1 MKYELPQYL
10 VKPKAPSETF
20 GTLRKESTKAGVCWV
35 VEGEPQVAVMAKRLF
50 PGSQGKGAGIAKF
63 PANRRTFAEL
73 VWFLQRWPLQI
84 LNPEEFER
92 DYEETCQYVQR
103 RAEFNAAPLTS
114 KPSVL
119 FKGDLKPFQQE
130 GLTWQ
135 LQNERTLLADDM
147 GLGKTVEALAAIAT
161 APHWPALIVAQPHMV
176 MHWEQKVAEFLET
189 GDGDHPLF
197 NQGKLTVHVI
207 RGTPR
212 TSKTGGVLPR
222 ADIYIVHY
230 LLLAQWREELMRIA
244 CQRVVF
250 DEVQELRHA
259 GTAKY
264 SAASELST
272 RADAVVGLS
281 GTPFYNRAGELWN
294 VINVIEYH
302 ALGDY
307 DSFTREWCVGYGSD
321 IVCDPDLFGA
331 HLRREGL
338 MLRRRKT
345 DVLPDLPP
353 KRRVVHHVESDDN
366 VYRALVAEAVQC
378 AKRAATI
385 SDRFERGREELR
397 AVNSAR
403 QATGIAKAH
412 HVASFVRGLMEADEP
427 TIVFAHHHA
436 VFDVLL
442 DALAEYRPV
451 CITGRQSPT
460 EKWEAKEAFR
470 TGQTNLILISLRSAT
485 GIDGLQERARV
496 VVFGEL
502 DWSPA
507 IHAQAEDRAYRIG
520 VLDSVLCYYLVSHG
534 GTDPDVQEALG
545 LKIAQFVGVMAD
557 QEETDEDRLMAG
569 EVATGHMRGILA
581 KLRAS
586 VGKEPANQPIG
597 AVAA

>member
-1 MKYELPQYL
+1 MTFELPAYL
-10 VKPKAPSETF
+10 VKPKVPFETF
-20 GTLRKESTKAGVCWV
+20 GTLRKEKSKAGVRWV

-50 PGSQGKGAGIAKF
+50 PGSEGKGAGIAKF

-84 LNPEEFER
+84 LDREEFDR
-92 DYEETCQYVQR
+92 DYEETCRYVQK
-103 RAEFNAAPLTS
+103 RAEFNAAPLAS
-114 KPSVL
+114 KPSIL
-119 FKGDLKPFQQE
+119 FKGELKPFQQE

-147 GLGKTVEALAAIAT
+147 GLGKTVQALAAAAT
-161 APHWPALIVAQPHMV
+161 APHWPVLIVAQPHMV
-176 MHWEQKVAEFLET
+176 LHWEQKVSEFLET

-197 NQGKLTVHVI
+197 NQGSLSMHVI

-212 TSKTGGVLPR
+212 TSKTGGVLPQ

-230 LLLAQWREELMRIA
+230 LLLAQWREELLRLACRRII
-244 CQRVVF
+244 F

-259 GTAKY
+259 NTAKY

-272 RADAVVGLS
+272 CAEAVVGLS

-294 VINVIEYH
+294 VMNVIEFH
-302 ALGDY
+302 ALGDF
-307 DSFTREWCVGYGSD
+307 DSFTREWCIAYGSD
-321 IVCDPDLFGA
+321 TVKDPDLFGA
-331 HLRREGL
+331 YLRREGM
-338 MLRRRKT
+338 MLRRRKA

-353 KRRVVHHVESDDN
+353 KRRVVHHIESDDA
-366 VYRALVAEAVQC
+366 VYRGLVAEAIQC
-378 AKRAATI
+378 AKRAVSIT
-385 SDRFERGREELR
+385 DRFERGREELR

-412 HVASFVRGLMEADEP
+412 HVANFVRGLMEADEP

-442 DALAEYRPV
+442 DQLAGYAPV
-451 CITGRQSPT
+451 CITGRETPA

-470 TGQTNLILISLRSAT
+470 TGKTNLILISLRSAT

-496 VVFGEL
+496 VVFAEL

-520 VLDSVLCYYLVSHG
+520 VLDSILCYYLVSRG
-534 GTDPDVQEALG
+534 GTDPEVQEALG

-557 QEETDEDRLMAG
+557 EPESDDDRLLAG
-569 EVATGHMRGILA
+569 QVATGHMRTILA
-581 KLRAS
+581 KLRAQAARES
-586 VGKEPANQPIG
+586 AQQGVGELT
-597 AVAA
+597 V